1 MKTVRSLSFRLALL
15 ALAGAAVFSTSAL
28 AGMQWKWRDAGGNIQ
43 YSDRPPPAGTP
54 EQSILARPSVSAS
67 RTVAAK
73 SADPASGASVPA
85 PAASAAT
92 KQPET
97 ELDVKRRK
105 AEEDKA
111 AKQKAD
117 EEKMAKSRA
126 DNCQR
131 ARTYL
136 KTLSDG
142 IRVAR
147 TNAAG
152 EREILDDKGR
162 ADEVQRTQEIVQSN
176 CK

>member
-15 ALAGAAVFSTSAL
+15 TLAGAAVFSTPAL

-54 EQSILARPSVSAS
+54 EQSILARPSVS
-67 RTVAAK
+67 RTVATKA
-73 SADPASGASVPA
+73 ADPVSGASAPA

-105 AEEDKA
+105 TEEDKA

-147 TNAAG
+147 TNVAG

>member
-1 MKTVRSLSFRLALL
+1 M
-15 ALAGAAVFSTSAL
+15 L

-54 EQSILARPSVSAS
+54 EQSILSRPSAS
-67 RTVAAK
+67 RVAARPVVDTASTA
-73 SADPASGASVPA
+73 SAPV
-85 PAASAAT
+85 AASAPA
-92 KQPET
+92 KQADT
-97 ELDVKRRK
+97 ELDAKRRK
-105 AEEDKA
+105 AEEERLS
-111 AKQKAD
+111 KQKAED
-117 EEKMAKSRA
+117 DKLAKARA

-131 ARTYL
+131 ARTYM

-162 ADEVQRTQEIVQSN
+162 ADETQRTQDVIQAN